1 MFNQMKRKMFF
12 RLAAVCMVAVSV
24 LIACTKD
31 YGSDIKALQENVD
44 KLSAQVATLQTAIDN
59 GAVITSVAPITG
71 GTRVT
76 LSDGKTFDVTNGVDG
91 VKGDKGDTGAQGIQ
105 GEKGDTGAKG
115 EDGTV
120 WTIGTNGNWYC
131 NGEDSGMPSRG
142 VQGVQGLQGN
152 TGASAYDVAKANG
165 FEGTEAEWLASLKGE
180 KGDTGAQ
187 GIQGEKGDTGAQGIQ
202 GEKGDKGDQGIQGE
216 KGDKGD
222 QGIQGEKGDK
232 GDQGI
237 QGEKGD
243 KGTNGDYYYPCT
255 DKTNANYGKWIKV
268 NGETAAET
276 VTDQEWLPKG
286 TITAVWDWES
296 ETISFHNVED
306 ADGGVI
312 SIKLSTELKSLA
324 LIPELWD
331 ATLGMPTATVYAFLP
346 SAWEIANV
354 FTGRD
359 GNNKFRP
366 GDILWPNYIATYH
379 TSKQPEDFALY
390 YWYILWNTYCG
401 KHGITGRG
409 YNEQYDMTSS
419 NFVYQWVINS
429 MMEDFPDNEAY
440 EFTYDTFVDHIDSEL
455 AIWKEAIAAACKYD
469 VYFTRQFPVSALN
482 LKYRVNP
489 AGANLDG
496 YNFSMIDRSL
506 KVATKADGD
515 NRNYAVAKVEAEQ
528 SSEDQINVSGYIN
541 YFKYWSEQPIE
552 WLLGLM
558 ATKEL
563 YSWDYYC
570 KYDGKTDDASQ
581 ATKFKESFGTLV
593 SRLFTND
600 RYTGTILSSAITSYS
615 NWMDAMGLSYETIVA
630 LEAAKDAD
638 GTEAIVSDYASVKME
653 YVSPIW
659 TAYNHHDAS
668 RSREHW
674 MVVPNYFNNYKK
686 TDYGYYENDY
696 IEMGKTYD
704 VASHMR
710 FADPYYGTID
720 KLGFSVKYDYYV
732 FCAANNQNFTR
743 YDATGFADRDN
754 NPSGE
759 TEWNFGAWDKVNVD
773 ENGLVSFKEGATD
786 AIGKYVMITADA
798 SIYNEATGTWYNSAV
813 GAADPWGGNKMH
825 DTFAGH
831 YILLVIPN
839 ADETIKVDYDLG
851 SFDYLALT
859 KTSTAPASKVLDTLD
874 MDLEGFNNIY
884 QAPEPLEYPNGY
896 SSEYN
901 ANSADMFSITLDNSI
916 ELGEGSVTYTIKP
929 KIEYEDQYPIICYT
943 IKYNIT
949 IDWRA
954 TEPILNPDYIL
965 YDEDGALTK
974 TIINPDPVTV
984 TPYSQDNYP
993 YVDSIVAVKG
1003 KAVDGTWTPQ
1013 SSIRE
1018 HILDYGTY
1026 MESQPNIY
1034 NLNMSIN
1041 YSASKQ
1047 DASTAEIFSTASS
1060 TGDVPYTAQEIK
1072 MLTPYKDHEQYRD
1085 YVVDMNITLA
1095 NGTNK
1100 VVKGYIVRFVCPMY
1114 IVIEDDITLETHKTN
1129 WCSDTVYFK
1138 VLEVGSNVEL
1148 ATFVDQDTSKK
1159 VLRVNEYA
1167 QQTYAGIFSDMEA
1180 PVWKLNTD
1188 KSFGGNLLCE
1198 NNTGW
1203 FFWNNNGTDLQVD
1216 KHATYDVTLNLPQ
1229 LAKLA
1234 ATGNIE
1240 VLRTAD
1246 SHSAHNMEPGEPAEK
1261 VPGEGALPTYEIVLE

>member
-12 RLAAVCMVAVSV
+12 RLTAVCMVAVSV

-44 KLSAQVATLQTAIDN
+44 KLSAQVDKLQTAIDG
-59 GAVITSVAPITG
+59 GAVITSVDPITN

-76 LSDGKTFDVTNGVDG
+76 LSDGSTFDVTNGVDG
-91 VKGDKGDTGAQGIQ
+91 KNGVN
-105 GEKGDTGAKG
+105 GEKG

-120 WTIGTNGNWYC
+120 WTIGDNGNWYC
-131 NGEDSGMPSRG
+131 DNVDSGKPSRG
-142 VQGVQGLQGN
+142 IQGKTGATGA
-152 TGASAYDVAKANG
+152 TGASAYEVAKANG
-165 FEGTEAEWLASLKGE
+165 FEGTEAEWLASLKG
-180 KGDTGAQ
+180 D
-187 GIQGEKGDTGAQGIQ
+187 
-202 GEKGDKGDQGIQGE
+202 
-216 KGDKGD
+216 
-222 QGIQGEKGDK
+222 
-232 GDQGI
+232 
-237 QGEKGD
+237 KGD

-255 DKTNANYGKWIKV
+255 DKTSENYGKWIKV

-276 VTDQEWLPKG
+276 VTDDEWLPVG
-286 TITAVWDWES
+286 TITAVYDPES
-296 ETISFHNVED
+296 ESITFHNVEG
-306 ADGGVI
+306 ADEGVVSI
-312 SIKLSTELKSLA
+312 SLGAELKSLA
-324 LIPELWD
+324 LIPETWD
-331 ATLGMPTATVYAFLP
+331 ASLGMPTTTVYAFLP
-346 SAWEIANV
+346 TAWEINNV
-354 FTGRD
+354 IIGKD
-359 GNNKFRP
+359 GNNQFRNNT
-366 GDILWPNYIATYH
+366 ILWPNQTIA
-379 TSKQPEDFALY
+379 SWKQPEGFALF
-390 YWYILWNTYCG
+390 YWCILWSTYIG
-401 KHGITGRG
+401 KTRDTNRW
-409 YNEQYDMTSS
+409 YYDESMDMTSS
-419 NFVYQWVINS
+419 KFAYDWVINA
-429 MMEDFPDNEAY
+429 MMEDFPDNETY
-440 EFTYDTFVDHIDSEL
+440 EFTYESFVNEL
-455 AIWKEAIAAACKYD
+455 DNELNLWKKAVAAACDYNI
-469 VYFTRQFPVSALN
+469 YYTRQFPVSPLN

-489 AGANLDG
+489 AGANLDD
-496 YNFSMIDRSL
+496 YQFSMIDRSL

-515 NRNYAVAKVEAEQ
+515 NRNYAVAKVDAER
-528 SSEDQINVSGYIN
+528 SGKDQINVSGYIN
-541 YFKYWSEQPIE
+541 YFKYWSEQPVE

-558 ATKEL
+558 ATREI
-563 YSWDYYC
+563 YCWDYYC
-570 KYDGKTDDASQ
+570 KYDGTTSDASQ
-581 ATKFKESFGTLV
+581 ATKYNEKIDRFLG
-593 SRLFTND
+593 RLFTD
-600 RYTGTILSSAITSYS
+600 PVQTGYNPRLSTGLVSYR
-615 NWMDAMGLSYETIVA
+615 NWMEAMGLEYETIVA
-630 LEAAKDAD
+630 LEAAKDENGA
-638 GTEAIVSDYASVKME
+638 EAVVSDYASVQME
-653 YVSPIW
+653 YVVPVW
-659 TAYNHHDAS
+659 TAYNHHDAN
-668 RSREHW
+668 RARERW

-696 IEMGKTYD
+696 LEMGKTYD

-710 FADPYYGTID
+710 FADPYYGSID

-732 FCAANNQNFTR
+732 FSAANNQGYSR
-743 YDATGFADRDN
+743 YDATGYADRDE

-773 ENGLVSFKEGATD
+773 ANGVVSFKEGAKD

-798 SIYNEATGTWYNSAV
+798 SIYNEATGTWYNSSV
-813 GAADPWGGNKMH
+813 GADDPWAADHQVMH

-831 YILLVIPN
+831 YILLIIPN
-839 ADETIKVDYDLG
+839 ADETVNVEYDLG
-851 SFDYLALT
+851 DFDYLTLPKQT
-859 KTSTAPASKVLDTLD
+859 TAPASVALEALD

-884 QAPEPLEYPNGY
+884 QSPKVTKSSVTNGY
-896 SSEYN
+896 IGEYQ
-901 ANSADMFSITLDNSI
+901 ANNADMFSIALNNQSA
-916 ELGEGSVTYTIKP
+916 LGESYVTYAFEP
-929 KIEYEDQYPIICYT
+929 KSQFKDEYPTLCYT
-943 IKYNIT
+943 VKFNVT

-974 TIINPDPVTV
+974 TIIDPDPLTV
-984 TPYSQDNYP
+984 SPYNQDNYP

-1026 MESQPNIY
+1026 MESQPNIS

-1047 DASTAEIFSTASS
+1047 DASTAEIFSTATS
-1060 TGDVPYTAQEIK
+1060 TGVEPYTAQEIK
-1072 MLTPYKDHEQYRD
+1072 MLTPYKDHELYRD

-1095 NGTNK
+1095 NGTSK

-1129 WCSDTVYFK
+1129 WCSDAVYFK
-1138 VLEVGSNVEL
+1138 VLETGSDVEL

-1159 VLRVNEYA
+1159 VLKVNEYA
-1167 QQTYAGIFSDMEA
+1167 QATYAGIFSNMEA

-1216 KHATYDVTLNLPQ
+1216 KHATYDVTLNLPK

-1246 SHSAHNMEPGEPAEK
+1246 SHSAHNMEPGAPEEK